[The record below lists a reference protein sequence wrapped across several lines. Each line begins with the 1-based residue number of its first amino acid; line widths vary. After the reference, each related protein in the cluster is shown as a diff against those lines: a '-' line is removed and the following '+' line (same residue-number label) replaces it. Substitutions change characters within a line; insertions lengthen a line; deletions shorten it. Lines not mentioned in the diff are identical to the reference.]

1 VLLAIGLVVGWATTV
16 RATDVGELIERLE
29 DGIDFRVRVQA
40 ALELG
45 KTKDARARPP
55 LEEALDDDNAAV
67 RAASAAALKVLGDR
81 RAIAALERHRKD
93 SSPAVRSQI
102 ESSIQ
107 SLLAAHS
114 AETKQ
119 KAEVL
124 VQIGKFRN
132 GSTTQ
137 SKSVVDDAER
147 ASRKKLEDLPG
158 VEIVDDEPAPA
169 ARRNGKAPLPLV
181 MVSGRVKKLESYREG
196 SAVIYAASVEFVVH
210 KMPGQTIKSVVSGS
224 ARASGSASSI
234 SDRRAMA
241 DLRRTAL
248 EAAIESAVSRAPQ
261 ALKAAVE

>member
-1 VLLAIGLVVGWATTV
+1 LVFGLVFGWAAAV
-16 RATDVGELIERLE
+16 GATDVSTLIERLE
-29 DGIDFRVRVQA
+29 EGIDFRVRVQA

-45 KTKDARARPP
+45 KTKDTRARPP

-67 RAASAAALKVLGDR
+67 RAAAAAALKVLGDR
-81 RAIAALERHRKD
+81 RAIAALEKHRKD

-102 ESSIQ
+102 ESSIEF
-107 SLLAAHS
+107 LLS
-114 AETKQ
+114 ARSTEVKQ

-132 GSTTQ
+132 GSTVH
-137 SKSVVDDAER
+137 SKAVVDDAER
-147 ASRKKLEDLPG
+147 ASRKQLQDIPG

-169 ARRNGKAPLPLV
+169 TRRNGTSGLPVV